1 VISIQYYCATKYFEL
16 LVLPLL
22 SKHSNTLS
30 LQEIGFMQTAVPV
43 SATLHWGRHVDYSFV
58 QF

>member
-1 VISIQYYCATKYFEL
+1 MCYHGHTAVISIQYYCATKYFEL

-43 SATLHWGRHVDYSFV
+43 SATLH
-58 QF
+58 